1 MSDFLCQP
9 GLPSFDIL
17 VVQGML
23 IVRVCA
29 AVQHNGS
36 YLRYEVW
43 SKPYGKSPM
52 AEVLDPHA
60 FLLFKRRSLI
70 MSVSQSSTLFMSV
83 PQSSTMGLMSYEV
96 WFESYSESP
105 VFKASLLIDKIG

>member
-1 MSDFLCQP
+1 
-9 GLPSFDIL
+9 
-17 VVQGML
+17 
-23 IVRVCA
+23 
-29 AVQHNGS
+29 
-36 YLRYEVW
+36 
-43 SKPYGKSPM
+43 
-52 AEVLDPHA
+52 
-60 FLLFKRRSLI
+60 